1 MTMKNEDNLR
11 ELTPKSI
18 ACGIGVCPA
27 VYELKRQTLNEMCG
41 IGTCPEIYAGQEGDY
56 LVIGKKVNPADF
68 GLEGKVGKDEVLISV
83 PKKLIDEKQK

>member
-1 MTMKNEDNLR
+1 MKDKYKLR

-18 ACGIGVCPA
+18 ACGIGACPA
-27 VYELKRQTLNEMCG
+27 VYELKRQTPNEMCG
-41 IGTCPEIYAGQEGDY
+41 VDTCPEIYAMQEGNY
-56 LVIGKKVNPADF
+56 LIIGKKVNSANF